1 MKRQSKIL
9 LVESSPIIAAGFTY
23 LLSDSIY
30 FEVVRVLDALDKLHE
45 KIHAIK
51 PDILVVNPSL
61 MDYSK
66 RYMVKSMFRE
76 YKDTAVVA
84 FVTTYVEQAV
94 LKQYHAVI
102 EIDDTKQKI
111 ESKLH
116 DALLD
121 KNNNEPK
128 ENYELSDREKDVL
141 IAVAKGKTNKE
152 IADELCLSIHTVITH
167 RKNINRKT
175 GIKTISGLTV
185 YALLN
190 NLIDESSVK

>member
-1 MKRQSKIL
+1 MNTKIRQWC
-9 LVESSPIIAAGFTY
+9 
-23 LLSDSIY
+23 
-30 FEVVRVLDALDKLHE
+30 
-45 KIHAIK
+45 
-51 PDILVVNPSL
+51 
-61 MDYSK
+61 
-66 RYMVKSMFRE
+66 
-76 YKDTAVVA
+76 